1 MKRPIRPEE
10 QKLWSM
16 IAATVHPMPGRKS
29 TAPLPPPQ
37 QGRVQDPAARLPI
50 SEIPPPVRPAHSW
63 LGPEGIEPRRKHRIA
78 RERDP
83 IGARIDLHGYDQDRA
98 RPALDAFVRRA
109 WDEGYRAV
117 LVVTGKGARGEGVLR
132 RRTPEWLADPALK
145 DIVAG
150 ISEAHRRH
158 GGEGALYVALKRKTR
173 S

>member
-1 MKRPIRPEE
+1 
-10 QKLWSM
+10 M
-16 IAATVHPMPGRKS
+16 IAATVHPMPGRKI
-29 TAPLPPPQ
+29 TGPLPPPQ
-37 QGRVQDPAARLPI
+37 QGRVPDPAARLPI

-117 LVVTGKGARGEGVLR
+117 LVVTGKGAMPGLTGIELCRAMHATRPDLIINPAAYTAVDKAEQE
-132 RRTPEWLADPALK
+132 PNLARAINTLP
-145 DIVAG
+145 
-150 ISEAHRRH
+150 S
-158 GGEGALYVALKRKTR
+158 
-173 S
+173 